1 VAAVA
6 VAVAEA
12 TAIAIAIAIVSIA
25 ANGGLICTVYIIESE
40 NAERVAVVAR
50 IPAACMQAQ
59 F

>member
-6 VAVAEA
+6 AVEA
-12 TAIAIAIAIVSIA
+12 TAIAIAIALPLLLFTAYGVV
-25 ANGGLICTVYIIESE
+25 ICTVYIIEPE

>member
-1 VAAVA
+1 VAAAAA
-6 VAVAEA
+6 VI
-12 TAIAIAIAIVSIA
+12 AIAIAIAVAIVFTT
-25 ANGGLICTVYIIESE
+25 ANGVLICTVYIIEPE